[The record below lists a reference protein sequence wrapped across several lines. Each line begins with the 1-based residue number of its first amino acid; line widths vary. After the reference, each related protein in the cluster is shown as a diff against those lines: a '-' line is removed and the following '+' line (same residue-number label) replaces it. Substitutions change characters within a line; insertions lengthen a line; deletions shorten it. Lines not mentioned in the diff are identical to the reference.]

1 MIRLAHIIAGLE
13 LGGVQV
19 FLYRLLAGLDRSRFE
34 NRVIALTDLG
44 VIGEKIRALGIPIE
58 ALGMRPGVPDPR
70 GMLRLVQALRRR
82 PADLIQT
89 WMYHADL
96 MGGLAAR
103 LAGNPRVVWG
113 VHYLRLD
120 DKGIKLHTRA
130 TARVC
135 AWLSGWLPARIV
147 CCAEATRQWHRELGY
162 DDGRMLVIHN
172 GVDLEV
178 FRPDDTAPAAVR
190 SELGLPKD
198 TLLVGLVA
206 RWDPQKDHRSFLR
219 AAARLRA
226 ALPEVNFLLCGVGIT
241 WSNQE
246 LTALIEAEGL
256 RPCLH
261 LLGERWDMPRLTAA
275 LDLAVMSSSSEAY
288 GIVVAEAMAC
298 GVPCVVT
305 GVGDVPLVVGQTGR
319 VVPPGDPAALA
330 EAMCEVLAM
339 SREER
344 RRLGLLARRR
354 IQEHFDLRRA
364 VARYQEL
371 YLELA
376 RPRPVL

>member
-1 MIRLAHIIAGLE
+1 VIRLAHIIAGLE
-13 LGGVQV
+13 LGGAQV

-113 VHYLRLD
+113 VHYLRLG

-178 FRPDDTAPAAVR
+178 FRPDDAAPAAVR
-190 SELGLPKD
+190 SELGLSKD

-256 RPCLH
+256 RACLH

-288 GIVVAEAMAC
+288 GNVVSEAMAC

-305 GVGDVPLVVGQTGR
+305 AVGDVPVVVGETGR

-330 EAMCEVLAM
+330 EAMREVLAM

-354 IQEHFDLRRA
+354 IEEHFDLRQA

-376 RPRPVL
+376 VLRNA